1 MEIINET
8 TTPVEVRIKPG
19 LVRAQRGAWMGKIG
33 DEVVLLP
40 GHHLCGGPRTGMWR
54 ENGLRKPREGEA
66 PTHRVVDF
74 SKQYDMVT
82 DSDFTYACL
91 EPLEARS

>member
-1 MEIINET
+1 MEIRNDT
-8 TTPVEVRIKPG
+8 NQPMEVR
-19 LVRAQRGAWMGKIG
+19 VRPETVKAQRGGWTGAVG

-40 GHHLCGGPRTGMWR
+40 GHHLCGGPRTGMCR

-74 SKQYDMVT
+74 SKQHDMVT
-82 DSDFTYACL
+82 DSDFTYVNL
-91 EPLEARS
+91 EPL